1 MFGPF
6 GDGTP
11 GLFQTS
17 VGPAMGPDSMCFY
30 FGKYGGN
37 TVHNLDQCLKSI
49 PCSGCDLKLSQLM
62 KKLSQNKQDK
72 LQDFVDYLRKINAED
87 EVEQPPQPA
96 ASKDEIAAPVAKP
109 AQEIELSQVSQ
120 DEFGLPKVPLSDAS
134 SDLELGKP
142 LPISKQEIRKTK
154 GTFDMKRP
162 ASHKRPAAAKAK
174 ASGKS
179 KASKPSSLKRPAG
192 NEKEHVPKDPAE
204 QEGEVQL
211 FATFGTDQSYICA
224 KDGNKKKLWV
234 AVSKRQS
241 LHHADL
247 VKKIYHNNPKSK
259 AEALNFRQK
268 FLDAQDAVDV
278 D

>member
-1 MFGPF
+1 MF
-6 GDGTP
+6 
-11 GLFQTS
+11 LFW
-17 VGPAMGPDSMCFY
+17 
-30 FGKYGGN
+30 KYGGN
-37 TVHNLDQCLKSI
+37 TVHNLDQCFKSI

-96 ASKDEIAAPVAKP
+96 ASKDKIAAPVAKP

-174 ASGKS
+174 AKS

-192 NEKEHVPKDPAE
+192 NEKEHAKDPAE

-247 VKKIYHNNPKSK
+247 VKKIYHKNPKSK

-268 FLDAQDAVDV
+268 FLDAQDAADV